1 MGILTLRYEQTA
13 QPASRAHR
21 LTRTAFKLSDNSF
34 EDTRM

>member
-13 QPASRAHR
+13 QPAEPGAPPH
-21 LTRTAFKLSDNSF
+21 RTAFKLSDNSF